1 MKLPIVTQS
10 RFCGSFPADKSNHN
24 HNHNKIITKISG
36 MDNKKSTGSIIMQ
49 QVTKSSHKSYPK
61 VPQTLQFINTVI
73 DDLMYG
79 VTFDPETNTG
89 KIVVNLSII
98 AETDL
103 KKALAVYKHVT
114 YIGLNLSHF
123 IKVLKA
129 GDTLGETIIPEGK
142 CGLVTP
148 CSTTI
153 DGVLLKKGIPVQPKF
168 GGIVQIKDGKPLRF
182 TDVINYADTTVDPL
196 ELLASLDAVSV
207 TMLTKTGTSKILAN
221 MREALL
227 ASRDD
232 IERTLDT
239 LTHAG
244 FGGILEVGE
253 PNSSVLDAPVG
264 MGHIGIVVVGGTN
277 ATVMMREEN
286 ISIETRAIADLID
299 ISEMMDIEE
308 LT

>member
-1 MKLPIVTQS
+1 MQHL
-10 RFCGSFPADKSNHN
+10 SNSSHN
-24 HNHNKIITKISG
+24 THQKA
-36 MDNKKSTGSIIMQ
+36 TGS
-49 QVTKSSHKSYPK
+49 V
-61 VPQTLQFINTVI
+61 QFIDSVI

-89 KIVVNLSII
+89 KIIANLSII

-103 KKALAVYKHVT
+103 KKALLAYKHIT
-114 YIGLNLSHF
+114 YIGLNLSPF
-123 IKVLKA
+123 IKILEE
-129 GDTLGETIIPEGK
+129 GDVFGETRIPKGK

-148 CSTTI
+148 CSITI

-182 TDVINYADTTVDPL
+182 TDIISYADTTVDPL
-196 ELLASLDAVSV
+196 ELLVSLDAVSV
-207 TMLTKTGTSKILAN
+207 EMLTRTGTSKILAN
-221 MREALL
+221 MREAPM

-232 IERTLDT
+232 IEKTLDS

-253 PNSSVLDAPVG
+253 PNSSVLDMPVG
-264 MGHIGIVVVGGTN
+264 VGHFGIIVIGGTN
-277 ATVMMREEN
+277 ASVMMLEEGIPTETYA
-286 ISIETRAIADLID
+286 ISELID
-299 ISEMMDIEE
+299 ISEMTNIEE